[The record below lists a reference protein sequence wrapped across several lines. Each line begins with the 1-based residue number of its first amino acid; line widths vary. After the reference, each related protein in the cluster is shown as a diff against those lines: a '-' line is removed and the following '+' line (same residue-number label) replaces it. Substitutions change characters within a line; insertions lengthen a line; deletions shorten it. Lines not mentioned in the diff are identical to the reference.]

1 MKKYNIIKFV
11 NYYIYR
17 NISGDNE
24 LWELSDIKKYNM
36 LIMKFEN
43 WCGDNEVWELPD
55 MKKLNIMI
63 MTISKI

>member
-1 MKKYNIIKFV
+1 
-11 NYYIYR
+11 
-17 NISGDNE
+17 
-24 LWELSDIKKYNM
+24 M